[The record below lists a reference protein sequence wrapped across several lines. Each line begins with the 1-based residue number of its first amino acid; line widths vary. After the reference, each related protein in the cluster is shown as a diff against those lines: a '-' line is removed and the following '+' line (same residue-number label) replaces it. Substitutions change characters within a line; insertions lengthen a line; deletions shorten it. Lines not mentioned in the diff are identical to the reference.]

1 MKDKRNYLWSVTKLP
16 VIAVLVGFIVGA
28 IAIMITGNNPITAYV
43 SLFRGSLGTLPGFGE
58 TLYKIT
64 PILFTGL
71 AAAVSFRC
79 GLFNIGA
86 EGQYVMAA
94 VTTIAVG
101 WYGQN
106 LPHIVLIP
114 LIMVCGFFAGGIWGA
129 IAGFLKATR
138 GINEV
143 ITTIMLNW
151 IALYISN
158 YLVRIPLSPNVLAGG
173 TPAGHSV
180 VLADVA
186 KLSKLKSF
194 YPAFGY
200 SSAHTGIFIA
210 LAAAVVMWFVLFKTT
225 VGYEIR
231 TVGLNPSAAEYGG
244 ISNAKN
250 TVLAMF
256 LSGGLAGLGG
266 AAQITGLVYMVNQS
280 PMLPGYGFTGLSVA
294 LVGCSH
300 PLGCIPSALLFGILE
315 NGSRQMQLAGIP
327 SEVTSIISGVI
338 LVFIAG
344 SLLVKVVGD
353 RLKKSKKRLAPTVE
367 KEVA

>member
-1 MKDKRNYLWSVTKLP
+1 MKDKLKYLWSITKLP

-28 IAIMITGNNPITAYV
+28 IAIIITGNNPITAYGA
-43 SLFRGSLGTLPGFGE
+43 LFKGSLGSIPGFGE
-58 TLYKIT
+58 TIYKVT

-94 VTTIAVG
+94 ITTIAVA

-106 LPHIVLIP
+106 LPHIILIP
-114 LIMVCGFFAGGIWGA
+114 LIMITGFLVGGAWGA

-143 ITTIMLNW
+143 ISTIMLNW
-151 IALYISN
+151 IALFLSN
-158 YLVRIPLSPNVLAGG
+158 YLVRIPLSPNVLAGE
-173 TPAGHSV
+173 TRAGHSV
-180 VLADVA
+180 IIGEVA
-186 KLSKLKSF
+186 KLTKLKSIF
-194 YPAFGY
+194 PVFGY
-200 SSAHTGIFIA
+200 SSAHTGIFLA
-210 LAAAVVMWFVLFKTT
+210 LAAAVVMWFILFKTT
-225 VGYEIR
+225 IGYEIR
-231 TVGLNPSAAEYGG
+231 TVGLNPLAAEYGG

-250 TVLAMF
+250 TMLAMF

-266 AAQITGLVYMVNQS
+266 AVQITGLVFMVNLS

-300 PLGCIPSALLFGILE
+300 PLGCIPAALLFGILD

-327 SEVTSIISGVI
+327 SEITSIISGVI

-344 SLLVKVVGD
+344 SLLVKIVGD
-353 RLKKSKKRLAPTVE
+353 RLTKHKAQPESTVE
-367 KEVA
+367 SEVV